1 MPITRDRLSEE
12 ESLNRNPLNQ
22 ACLKV
27 LPPDWQGGTGL
38 HVLALMRWGLDNLRL
53 EPRQNGLPLDEDV
66 EAQAVELECGNP
78 AWALKWLTRD
88 FDEGNEIL
96 TADDLEGLDLEQ
108 AALWVV
114 THLQEQILAR

>member
-1 MPITRDRLSEE
+1 MTDRAQLNQEAL
-12 ESLNRNPLNQ
+12 LNRNPLNQ

-66 EAQAVELECGNP
+66 EAQAVVLESGSP

-88 FDEGNEIL
+88 REGDFETL
-96 TADDLEGLDLEQ
+96 TAQDLEGLNLEE
-108 AALWVV
+108 AARTVV
-114 THLQEQILAR
+114 VQLQDQILSR